1 MENVI
6 GLLHDIEEKANLII
20 ARANDEKVKLHE
32 ALKNDLEKLDKDV
45 AESTNAKLLVLKNQ
59 VNKELATEKE
69 AITKDWAKQLA
80 DLEANYTKNHNV
92 FVDKI
97 IQEIIRE

>member
-32 ALKNDLEKLDKDV
+32 TLKNDLEKLDKDV
-45 AESTNAKLLVLKNQ
+45 ADSTNAKLLVLKNQ

-69 AITKDWAKQLA
+69 AITKDWAKQLS
-80 DLEANYTKNHNV
+80 DLEANYTRNHDFYV
-92 FVDKI
+92 EKI
-97 IQEIIRE
+97 MQEIISE

>member
-20 ARANDEKVKLHE
+20 ARANDEKTKLHE
-32 ALKNDLEKLDKDV
+32 ALKNDLDKLDNDV
-45 AESTNAKLLVLKNQ
+45 ADSTNAKLLVLKNQ
-59 VNKELATEKE
+59 VNKELAAEKE

-80 DLEANYTKNHNV
+80 DLEANYTKNHDV
-92 FVDKI
+92 FVNQVIQGI
-97 IQEIIRE
+97 ISE

>member
-45 AESTNAKLLVLKNQ
+45 ADSTNAKLLVLKNQ
-59 VNKELATEKE
+59 VSKELAAEKE
-69 AITKDWAKQLA
+69 AITKDWEKQLA
-80 DLEANYTKNHNV
+80 DLEANYTMNHDMY
-92 FVDKI
+92 VDKI
-97 IQEIIRE
+97 IQEIISE

>member
-20 ARANDEKVKLHE
+20 ARANDEKVKLQE

-45 AESTNAKLLVLKNQ
+45 ADSTNAKLLVLKNQ
-59 VNKELATEKE
+59 VNKELAAEKE
-69 AITKDWAKQLA
+69 AITKDWEKQIS
-80 DLEANYTKNHNV
+80 DLEANYTRNHDFYV
-92 FVDKI
+92 EKI
-97 IQEIIRE
+97 MQEIISE

>member
-32 ALKNDLEKLDKDV
+32 ALKNDLDKLDKDV
-45 AESTNAKLLVLKNQ
+45 ADSTNAKLLVLKNQ
-59 VNKELATEKE
+59 VTKELAAEKE
-69 AITKDWAKQLA
+69 AITKDWEKQLA
-80 DLEANYTKNHNV
+80 DLESNYAGNHDLYVNR
-92 FVDKI
+92 I
-97 IQEIIRE
+97 MQEIISE

>member
-45 AESTNAKLLVLKNQ
+45 ADSTNAKLLVLKNQ
-59 VNKELATEKE
+59 VNKELAAEKE
-69 AITKDWAKQLA
+69 AITKDWEKQLA
-80 DLEANYTKNHNV
+80 DLEANYARNHDV
-92 FVDKI
+92 YVDKI
-97 IQEIIRE
+97 IREIISE